1 MLTDTIALTDGT
13 TELTFSLVSRAGMT
27 SKRVQST
34 GSSLLAAQ
42 LDIAN
47 TVDLANTSKTAR
59 HLVKISWREQDAT
72 TGEVYQASVHAVL
85 TRHPKVTDASIL
97 SQCERLGQFI
107 STNANVTEVL
117 RGGN

>member
-1 MLTDTIALTDGT
+1 MLTDTIALTDGV
-13 TELTFSLVSRAGMT
+13 TELSFGLVSRTGMQ
-27 SKRVQST
+27 SKRVQTT

-47 TVDLANTSKTAR
+47 TVDLSNTSKKAR
-59 HLVKISWREQDAT
+59 HLAKISWREQDAV
-72 TGEVYQASVHAVL
+72 TGEVYDASVHTVIV
-85 TRHPKVTDASIL
+85 RHPKVTDASIL
-97 SQCERLGQFI
+97 SNCERLGQFI